1 MKPITMLISASEAA
15 TLLGVNSRTIR
26 RRIERGDFQAV
37 TKFPGLRSPYIL
49 NRDEVM
55 NLVGKK

>member
-1 MKPITMLISASEAA
+1 MLISASEAA